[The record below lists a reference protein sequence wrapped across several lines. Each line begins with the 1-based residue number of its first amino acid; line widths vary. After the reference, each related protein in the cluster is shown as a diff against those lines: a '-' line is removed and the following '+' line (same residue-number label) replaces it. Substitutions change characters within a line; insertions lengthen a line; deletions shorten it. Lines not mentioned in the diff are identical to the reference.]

1 MEGKRYSWLSYVSF
15 GLGVGLI
22 LHPLFTNIFPGYF
35 MSIQSIGI
43 LLTILFSILA
53 LRKKN
58 EKKHLPVMGLMLGIM
73 RMCYVGIL
81 LYITFHKYSTI

>member
-1 MEGKRYSWLSYVSF
+1 MVSKSYSWLSYVSS
-15 GLGVGLI
+15 GLGIVLV

-35 MSIQSIGI
+35 MSIQSAGI

-58 EKKHLPVMGLMLGIM
+58 EKKLLPFIGLLFGIM
-73 RMCYVGIL
+73 MMCYVGVL
-81 LYITFHKYSTI
+81 FYITFNKYSPI

>member
-1 MEGKRYSWLSYVSF
+1 MEEKRYSWLSYVSF
-15 GLGVGLI
+15 GLGIGLI

-43 LLTILFSILA
+43 LLTVLFSILA

-58 EKKHLPVMGLMLGIM
+58 EKKLLPVIGLMLGVM
-73 RMCYVGIL
+73 MMCYVGIL
-81 LYITFHKYSTI
+81 LYITFHKYSPI

>member
-1 MEGKRYSWLSYVSF
+1 VEGKRYSWLSYVSF
-15 GLGVGLI
+15 GLGIGLI

-53 LRKKN
+53 LRNKN
-58 EKKHLPVMGLMLGIM
+58 EKSLLPSIGLLFGIM
-73 RMCYVGIL
+73 MMFYVASFFI
-81 LYITFHKYSTI
+81 